1 MFKKLSRRRNQDGTF
16 KKDVG
21 WTPWNEAWRY
31 TLSQELKDM
40 LEKTAWTFV
49 EAFIG
54 ALTVAPLV
62 GVDADAVQL
71 AALSGA
77 GAALVIVKEF
87 AKKQISGGSGTQKV
101 SK

>member
-1 MFKKLSRRRNQDGTF
+1 MNAEYK
-16 KKDVG
+16 
-21 WTPWNEAWRY
+21 AI
-31 TLSQELKDM
+31 
-40 LEKTAWTFV
+40 LEKTLWTFV

-71 AALSGA
+71 AAISGA
-77 GAALVIVKEF
+77 SAALVVIKEF
-87 AKKQISGGSGTQKV
+87 AKKQLVKPAKKV

>member
-1 MFKKLSRRRNQDGTF
+1 MNAEYK
-16 KKDVG
+16 
-21 WTPWNEAWRY
+21 AI
-31 TLSQELKDM
+31 
-40 LEKTAWTFV
+40 LEKTVWTFV

-71 AALSGA
+71 AAISGA
-77 GAALVIVKEF
+77 SAALVVIKEF
-87 AKKQISGGSGTQKV
+87 AKKQLAKPVKKV

>member
-1 MFKKLSRRRNQDGTF
+1 MSKEYKNI
-16 KKDVG
+16 
-21 WTPWNEAWRY
+21 
-31 TLSQELKDM
+31 
-40 LEKTAWTFV
+40 LEKTLWTFV

-71 AALSGA
+71 AAISGA
-77 GAALVIVKEF
+77 SAALVVIKEF
-87 AKKQISGGSGTQKV
+87 AKKQLAKPVKKV

>member
-1 MFKKLSRRRNQDGTF
+1 MNAEYK
-16 KKDVG
+16 
-21 WTPWNEAWRY
+21 AI
-31 TLSQELKDM
+31 
-40 LEKTAWTFV
+40 LEKTIWTFV

-71 AALSGA
+71 AAISGA
-77 GAALVIVKEF
+77 SAALVVIKEF
-87 AKKQISGGSGTQKV
+87 AKKQLAKPVKKV

>member
-1 MFKKLSRRRNQDGTF
+1 MNTEYK
-16 KKDVG
+16 
-21 WTPWNEAWRY
+21 AII
-31 TLSQELKDM
+31 
-40 LEKTAWTFV
+40 EKTIWTFV

-71 AALSGA
+71 AAISGA
-77 GAALVIVKEF
+77 SAALVVIKEF
-87 AKKQISGGSGTQKV
+87 AKKQLAKPVNKV